1 MWIEVVYALSKR
13 QVLLQ
18 VELPE
23 NTSIFDGAKLS
34 GIEAMFPGLEITET
48 NLGIFGRKSKNPRTE
63 MLKEGDRI
71 EIYRPLLIDPKQ
83 ARRNRTQKTAGSG

>member
-23 NTSIFDGAKLS
+23 NTSVYDGAKRS
-34 GIEAMFPGLEITET
+34 GIEAMFPGLEITEA
-48 NLGIFGRKSKNPRTE
+48 NLGVFGRKSKNPRTE

-83 ARRNRTQKTAGSG
+83 ARRNRTQNNR